1 MERFLLYL
9 QRLMMQ
15 IHRFHDGKTK
25 LLILS
30 CNTISYHYWREREM
44 KEKSSHFIIS
54 NILERTGLH
63 NSTLWK
69 LNSNKVNEN

>member
-30 CNTISYHYWREREM
+30 CNTISYHYWRERERDEREEFSFYH
-44 KEKSSHFIIS
+44 KQHSREDRITQF
-54 NILERTGLH
+54 NIVEVEL
-63 NSTLWK
+63 K
-69 LNSNKVNEN
+69 